1 MNSTEE
7 LEIPDTPP
15 VTRIAEVDLTQAQT
29 LLNRYRLHLNVVDIG
44 QAIPGS
50 FWGDEEAGLIADQL
64 YIRADT
70 PLHSLL
76 HEACHYIC
84 MDSKRRSQLHTNAG
98 GTSDE
103 ENAVCY
109 LQILLSD
116 HFTQFS
122 KAKMMQDMNSWGYNF
137 MLGSSEAWFK
147 EDAEDARQWLIKHK
161 LINAANQPS
170 YQLRD

>member
-1 MNSTEE
+1 MEPTEE
-7 LEIPDTPP
+7 PVVTDTSS
-15 VTRIAEVDLTQAQT
+15 VTRVAEIIFSEATG
-29 LLNRYRLHLNVVDIG
+29 LLNRYQLNLIMIDSN

-50 FWGDEEAGLIADQL
+50 FWGDEEAGLIGNQL
-64 YIRADT
+64 YIRPDT

-84 MDSKRRSQLHTNAG
+84 MDSQRRSKLHTNAG

-122 KAKMMQDMNSWGYNF
+122 RAKMMQDMNSWGYNF
-137 MLGSSEAWFK
+137 ILGSSEAWFT
-147 EDAEDARQWLIKHK
+147 EDAENARQWLLKHQ
-161 LINAANQPS
+161 LINEAGQPS
-170 YQLRD
+170 YQLRS